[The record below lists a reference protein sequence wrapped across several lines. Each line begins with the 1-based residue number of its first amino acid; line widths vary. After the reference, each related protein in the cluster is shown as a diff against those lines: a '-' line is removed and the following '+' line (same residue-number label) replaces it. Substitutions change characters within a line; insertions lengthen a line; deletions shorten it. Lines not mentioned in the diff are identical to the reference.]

1 MPEHE
6 IWLTHLFNDHL
17 AGLGN
22 WLLALVRVHA
32 ENPARPWANFITM
45 QLLVA
50 AIIIAVFAYLRPRL
64 SMDRPGKTQHTFEV
78 IYTFLHGE
86 ANDNI
91 GHEGPR
97 FLPFLGTLFIFILFC
112 NLIGIIPGFESPTM
126 NPSVPAGCAVLVF
139 VYYNFMGF
147 KQQGVF
153 KYMAHFAG
161 PMPAPRGPDSGGLIA
176 WVGFILLALL
186 MIPIEIISH
195 LARPLSLTI
204 RLFANMLAGEK
215 VTVVFLGLTYLVAPA
230 VFMGLHVFVS
240 FLQAYI
246 FVLLTMIYLSET
258 MPHEQH

>member
-6 IWLTHLFNDHL
+6 IWLTRLFNDHL

-22 WLLALVRVHA
+22 SLLALFHLQA
-32 ENPARPWANFITM
+32 EHPARPWTNFITM
-45 QLLVA
+45 QILVA
-50 AIIIAVFAYLRPRL
+50 AIIILLFAFLRPRL
-64 SMDRPGKTQHTFEV
+64 SMDRPGKLQHVFEA
-78 IYTFLHGE
+78 IYTFLRGE
-86 ANDNI
+86 ASDNI
-91 GHEGPR
+91 GHDGPK

-126 NPSVPAGCAVLVF
+126 TPSVPAGCAVLVF

-147 KQQGVF
+147 KQQGIF
-153 KYMAHFAG
+153 SYLKHFAG
-161 PMPAPRGPDSGGLIA
+161 PMPVLAP
-176 WVGFILLALL
+176 L
-186 MIPIEIISH
+186 MVPIELISH
-195 LARPLSLTI
+195 MARPLSLTI

-230 VFMGLHVFVS
+230 LFMGLHVFVS

-258 MPHEQH
+258 VPHDAHS

>member
-6 IWLTHLFNDHL
+6 VWLTKLFNDNL

-22 WLLALVRVHA
+22 WLLALFRLHA

-45 QLLVA
+45 QILVA
-50 AIIIAVFAYLRPRL
+50 AIIVVLFALLRPQL
-64 SMDRPGKTQHTFEV
+64 SMDRPGKTQHIFEA
-78 IYTFLHGE
+78 IYTFLRGE
-86 ANDNI
+86 ASDNI
-91 GHEGPR
+91 GHEGPK
-97 FLPFLGTLFIFILFC
+97 FLPFLGTLFIFILFS

-126 NPSVPAGCAVLVF
+126 TPSVPAGCAVLVF

-147 KQQGVF
+147 RQQGAF
-153 KYMAHFAG
+153 SYLKHFAG
-161 PMPAPRGPDSGGLIA
+161 PMPVLAP
-176 WVGFILLALL
+176 L
-186 MIPIEIISH
+186 MVPIELISH
-195 LARPLSLTI
+195 MARPLSLTI

-230 VFMGLHVFVS
+230 LFMGLHVFVS

-258 MPHEQH
+258 VPHEEH

>member
-6 IWLTHLFNDHL
+6 IWLTRLFNDHL

-22 WLLALVRVHA
+22 WVLALVRVHA
-32 ENPARPWANFITM
+32 ENPARPWANFVTM
-45 QLLVA
+45 QILVA
-50 AIIIAVFAYLRPRL
+50 GIIILVFAYLRPRL
-64 SMDRPGKTQHTFEV
+64 SMDRPGKTQHIFEV
-78 IYTFLHGE
+78 IYTFLQGE
-86 ANDNI
+86 AKDSI
-91 GHEGPR
+91 GHDGPR
-97 FLPFLGTLFIFILFC
+97 FLPFLGTLFLFILFC

-161 PMPAPRGPDSGGLIA
+161 PMP
-176 WVGFILLALL
+176 LLAPL
-186 MIPIEIISH
+186 MIPIELISH
-195 LARPLSLTI
+195 MARPLSLTI

-246 FVLLTMIYLSET
+246 FVLLTMMYLSET
-258 MPHEQH
+258 VPHEQH